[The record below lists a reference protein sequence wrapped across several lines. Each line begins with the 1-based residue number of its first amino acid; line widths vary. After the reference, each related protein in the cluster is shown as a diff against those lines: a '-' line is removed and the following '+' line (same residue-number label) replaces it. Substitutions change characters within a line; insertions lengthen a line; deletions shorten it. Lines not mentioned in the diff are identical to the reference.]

1 MTMVIV
7 ILRVPQLCRGVER
20 RKGRGSDAPL
30 TLKWSQFLYAA
41 ITLGEAPDFPRA
53 ASLFERVQTTCA
65 GWFHLLR
72 FQRSSLGPSFS
83 SVTKMKGIVPE
94 HREGRRRVST

>member
-1 MTMVIV
+1 M
-7 ILRVPQLCRGVER
+7 PDG
-20 RKGRGSDAPL
+20 PL

-41 ITLGEAPDFPRA
+41 ITLDEAPDFPRA

-65 GWFHLLR
+65 GWFHLHH
-72 FQRSSLGPSFS
+72 FQRTNLGPRFS

-94 HREGRRRVST
+94 HREERRWVKTQEGTSHV